1 MSNQITFEKISA
13 RQFIGLGL
21 LVFADRLDY
30 ISESWNN
37 LKKGIKQKF
46 TTSIA
51 LHKDLITHPNELKE
65 KTFNLLY
72 SNKNITDK
80 IVDKFIL
87 LNEESVN
94 IDLVQNIMSYALENK
109 YKENEVIHKAF
120 NMTTYTANE
129 LLDNFAFIS
138 IKSEDLAIELLKKEY
153 FVNKIIENELGY
165 ELFLKPLR
173 RKSIKVIHHI
183 LNDEQLQSKT
193 ITNYSKILNVL
204 LDKIDE
210 DLPQKTIQLLEEKVV
225 FSHEILQEKF
235 AMRELLKERQRL
247 LEKEIKFNPSDVWLN
262 NQISKST
269 YERFNEKFPVKKSTT
284 KKPKI

>member
-1 MSNQITFEKISA
+1 MNNTIAEEKPTI
-13 RQFIGLGL
+13 RQFIGIGL
-21 LVFADRLDY
+21 LAFSYGLDG
-30 ISESWNN
+30 INESWNKFKKN
-37 LKKGIKQKF
+37 LKQKF
-46 TTSIA
+46 TTGVA

-65 KTFNLLY
+65 KTFNLMYL
-72 SNKNITDK
+72 NKNITNK
-80 IVDKFIL
+80 IVDKFLL

-94 IDLVQNIMSYALENK
+94 IDLVQSIMSYALFNK

-120 NMTTYTANE
+120 NMTSYTANE
-129 LLDNFAFIS
+129 LLDNFAFIG
-138 IKSEDLAIELLKKEY
+138 IKSEELAIELLKKEY
-153 FVNKIIENELGY
+153 FVNKIIENELGH

-193 ITNYSKILNVL
+193 MTNYSKILNVL

-210 DLPQKTIQLLEEKVV
+210 DLPQNTIQLLEEKVV
-225 FSHEILQEKF
+225 FSHEVLQEKF
-235 AMRELLKERQRL
+235 SIRELLRERQRVL
-247 LEKEIKFNPSDVWLN
+247 GKEIKFNPSDVWLN

-269 YERFNEKFPVKKSTT
+269 YEMFNEKFPVKKSTI